1 MELTLDEA
9 LQRGVGAHKAGQ
21 IQEAERLYTTIL
33 KGQPQHPDAN
43 HNMGILAVGVGKIQ
57 KALPFFKTALEA
69 NPNISQFWIS
79 YIDTLIKLD
88 RIADAQSVFDQAK
101 DKGANGE
108 AFDRLEEWLSDKRVN
123 EAKPKEPSSGQLQP
137 IIDLYTQGHLQSA
150 LSYATEMLE
159 RFPDSVGLYNIAG
172 ASNAGLKQFDA
183 AIDSYKLAIRIN
195 PNQAVTYNNLGVALN
210 NKGDFDAAIS
220 SYKQALEIKP
230 DYAESYNNMGIAQ
243 NANGDLDAAI
253 SSYKRAIKIK
263 LDYAVAYYN
272 MGNALKDKG
281 DLESAINNYQQA
293 IKIKLDYAEAYNNMG
308 LALNEKGNPQAAID
322 SYKQAINIKS
332 DYAEAYNNMGV
343 TLNEEGNPEAAIDR
357 YKQAI
362 NIKSDYAEAKLNLVT
377 LLTSYT
383 PKNEDSNV
391 ITAVNK
397 AIRKIDIKDNTSST
411 ISDDQVVKL
420 FYTSSSHI
428 DSDGL
433 GLRSDLSQTYRRNTV
448 DLNCKRHFSI
458 FKDHDIIPE
467 FCFGCYKVQV
477 EPRSIIELIKLYF
490 VFDQLELNEN
500 NTRKCMVELRPEIA
514 GFYKGLI
521 YCSGLKQ
528 ANQIAGYLDTVVK
541 KTIGSGLLS
550 KVKRGCSE
558 YSISFP
564 DYKEI
569 NNSGHQ
575 LMNYNQHWKVVEED
589 YDRKKPIEAKDN
601 ISPSLSGLN
610 LNDVLIIGKWI
621 AYARG
626 IGDSSADLINQNTV
640 YDQDMYDQAK
650 ARLDIFPF
658 SQ

>member
-308 LALNEKGNPQAAID
+308 LALNEKGNPEAAID
-322 SYKQAINIKS
+322 S
-332 DYAEAYNNMGV
+332 
-343 TLNEEGNPEAAIDR
+343 